1 MTHQLICIQSD
12 NAEKAILIATFY
24 KPAGLKAKKPGS
36 RSRNVTVKKLRVKAQ
51 RRSTLDRASALRIC
65 AFAREIFALI

>member
-24 KPAGLKAKKPGS
+24 KPGGLKATKQGS
-36 RSRNVTVKKLRVKAQ
+36 RSRNVTVKKLRVKGQ
-51 RRSTLDRASALRIC
+51 RRSTLDRASTLRLC

>member
-1 MTHQLICIQSD
+1 MTHQLICIQSG

-24 KPAGLKAKKPGS
+24 EPAGPKAKKQGS
-36 RSRNVTVKKLRVKAQ
+36 RSRNMTVKKLRVKTQ
-51 RRSTLDRASALRIC
+51 RRGTLDRASALRLC